1 MIDFAC
7 KEFKI
12 ESVIKC
18 GLNLTKAE
26 ILVLKYLLKNSE
38 NWFTTEKISQ
48 DLSLDISTV
57 QRSTKKLT
65 EKKVL
70 LKYQNNMEGGGY
82 FFLYKIKNKCEI
94 REIIMD
100 VIHSWIDRV
109 EKELII
115 WEEEQNLKIC
125 NEKIS

>member
-1 MIDFAC
+1 MVDFAC
-7 KEFKI
+7 KEFQI
-12 ESVIKC
+12 EAVIKC

-26 ILVLKYLLKNSE
+26 LLVLKHLLKN
-38 NWFTTEKISQ
+38 NNKWFTTEQIAT

-70 LKYQNNMEGGGY
+70 QKFQNNLEGGGY
-82 FFLYKIKNKCEI
+82 FFVYRIRNKREI
-94 REIIMD
+94 RELIMEI
-100 VIHSWIDRV
+100 IHSWVGRV

-115 WEEEQNLKIC
+115 WEEEQNIPVVP
-125 NEKIS
+125 